1 MQQAAR
7 VSHYTAFFTA
17 EVDARQVRH
26 GRLVEFDQ
34 TSRIFTNPSQ
44 QRTEDY
50 ITGRFG

>member
-17 EVDARQVRH
+17 EVD
-26 GRLVEFDQ
+26 GRAYA
-34 TSRIFTNPSQ
+34 TAGSSSSTTPAGIFTNPGDK
-44 QRTEDY
+44 RTEDY